1 MTDVLPNVMY
11 VSSILS
17 VIAYKLYTVRHLTEA
32 DFFTFYGIAVTAYIL
47 SRFALA
53 ERYKTKKYDHEYL
66 PSVTV
71 VIPAYNEE
79 KFIGKTVANHAK
91 SDYPKDKLEVIVVN
105 DGSKDR
111 TGEETGKAIQ
121 DNPGTSIKL
130 INLPK
135 NVGKRHALAAG
146 FRAATGDV
154 IVTNDSDSFVYPDAV
169 RKIVQH
175 FQDPKVGG
183 VTGHADVYN
192 WKDNLLTQIQ
202 YIRYFVAFKVY
213 KSAEALYDM
222 VICLSGC
229 LAAYPKSVIM
239 SVIDEWENQL
249 FWRRPCTY
257 GDDRGLTT
265 FVLRNGYNAV
275 YEPDAK
281 TDTVVPT
288 TLAGFWKQ
296 QLRWKK
302 SWLRE
307 TYFVGKFM
315 WRRNP
320 IMALGFYSNAFLTV
334 FSFVIVVRVFFLLPV
349 IKSSIPVF
357 YLLGLAL
364 VAFVYL
370 AYCNKHGIYQGWIF
384 PVVWSVLY
392 ALVLVWQVPIAFA
405 TLWDSRWG
413 TR

>member
-1 MTDVLPNVMY
+1 MTDALPNVMY

-17 VIAYKLYTVRHLTEA
+17 VLVYKLYTVRHLNEA
-32 DFFTFYGIAVTAYIL
+32 DLFTLYGIAVTAYIL

-53 ERYKTKKYDHEYL
+53 ERYKTKKYAHEIL

-79 KFIGKTVANHAK
+79 KLIAQVLSYHAK
-91 SDYPKDKLEVIVVN
+91 SDYPKDRLELIVVN

-111 TGEETGKAIQ
+111 TAEEVTKAIQ
-121 DNPGTSIKL
+121 DNPGTSIQL
-130 INLPK
+130 INFHE
-135 NVGKRHALAAG
+135 NRGKRHALAAG
-146 FRAATGDV
+146 FRAAKGDV
-154 IVTNDSDSFVYPDAV
+154 LVTNDSDSFVYPDAV
-169 RKIVQH
+169 RRIVQPL
-175 FQDPKVGG
+175 QDALVGG

-192 WKDNLLTQIQ
+192 WDDNLLTQIQ
-202 YIRYFVAFKVY
+202 YVRYFVAFKVY
-213 KSAEALYDM
+213 KAAEALYSM
-222 VICLSGC
+222 VVCLSGC
-229 LAAYPKSVIM
+229 LAAYPKAVIM
-239 SVIDEWENQL
+239 SFLDEWENQL
-249 FWRRPCTY
+249 FWGKPCTY

-265 FVLRNGYNAV
+265 FILRNGYKSI
-275 YEPDAK
+275 YEPDSK

-288 TLAGFWKQ
+288 NFTGFWKQ

-302 SWLRE
+302 SWFRE

-320 IMALGFYSNAFLTV
+320 VMALSFYSNAFLTI
-334 FSFVIVVRVFFLLPV
+334 FSFVIVIRVFFLLPA
-349 IKSSIPVF
+349 IRSTIPVF

-370 AYCNKHGIYQGWIF
+370 SYCNKYGVYQGWMF
-384 PVVWSVLY
+384 PIVWSVMY
-392 ALVLVWQVPIAFA
+392 ALVLVWQVPIAFL
-405 TLWDSRWG
+405 TLRDSRWG